1 MKYAAKRIAMLLFTM
16 VIVSLLAFVAFDV
29 ISGDPATAMLG
40 TQATP
45 ERVAELR
52 AELGLDRPLL
62 VRYGEWLL
70 GFFTGNL
77 GTSYSYHQPVWELI
91 APKVGV
97 TLCLSLLSFA
107 LIAVISVP
115 LGVRSATR
123 RSQGIL
129 SGAETLFNQLCMAVP
144 PFFTAILLTFCFSTV
159 LRWFV
164 HGSFPGLGSDFFGSL
179 RYLLFAAV
187 SVSAQDYHIKL
198 WDNTTAPTSNG
209 VTGDEYERKPGT
221 LTNTSSAEIWIYK
234 PAPEKATGQA
244 IVFCPGGGY
253 SQLSIANGHNT
264 CKWFAENGIVGVMLK
279 YRLPNGHSEV
289 PLDDLDKAVATVR
302 EMAGELGVDP
312 HKVGVA
318 GTSAG
323 GYLAGSAGVMS
334 ESKPD
339 FMVLIYPVVSSDPD
353 KRHLGT
359 FQQLVGKENVET
371 EAAKFSLEKVV
382 DSTAC
387 PALIFHSD
395 DDKVV
400 PAINAALLYE
410 KLKANGVKASLHI
423 FPSGG
428 HGWGMS
434 KKFKYHENFKA
445 ATLDWLKVINAEA
458 DKATAKK

>member
-187 SVSAQDYHIKL
+187 SI
-198 WDNTTAPTSNG
+198 
-209 VTGDEYERKPGT
+209 
-221 LTNTSSAEIWIYK
+221 
-234 PAPEKATGQA
+234 A
-244 IVFCPGGGY
+244 IPR
-253 SQLSIANGHNT
+253 IA
-264 CKWFAENGIVGVMLK
+264 M
-279 YRLPNGHSEV
+279 
-289 PLDDLDKAVATVR
+289 TVR
-302 EMAGELGVDP
+302 MLRSTIADELGRDYVRTAISRGNDRS
-312 HKVGVA
+312 GVLRRHVLKNSLVPVV
-318 GTSAG
+318 TF
-323 GYLAGSAGVMS
+323 LAGSIVVEQAFAIPGLGRMLVAS
-334 ESKPD
+334 IGSRD
-339 FMVLIYPVVSSDPD
+339 YPVVQAIIVILAFWVVLAGTVADLINQRIDP
-353 KRHLGT
+353 RLRLG
-359 FQQLVGKENVET
+359 G
-371 EAAKFSLEKVV
+371 
-382 DSTAC
+382 
-387 PALIFHSD
+387 
-395 DDKVV
+395 
-400 PAINAALLYE
+400 
-410 KLKANGVKASLHI
+410 GAS
-423 FPSGG
+423 
-428 HGWGMS
+428 
-434 KKFKYHENFKA
+434 
-445 ATLDWLKVINAEA
+445 
-458 DKATAKK
+458 

>member
-1 MKYAAKRIAMLLFTM
+1 MKRLTI
-16 VIVSLLAFVAFDV
+16 LA
-29 ISGDPATAMLG
+29 T
-40 TQATP
+40 
-45 ERVAELR
+45 
-52 AELGLDRPLL
+52 
-62 VRYGEWLL
+62 
-70 GFFTGNL
+70 
-77 GTSYSYHQPVWELI
+77 
-91 APKVGV
+91 
-97 TLCLSLLSFA
+97 
-107 LIAVISVP
+107 
-115 LGVRSATR
+115 
-123 RSQGIL
+123 
-129 SGAETLFNQLCMAVP
+129 
-144 PFFTAILLTFCFSTV
+144 
-159 LRWFV
+159 
-164 HGSFPGLGSDFFGSL
+164 
-179 RYLLFAAV
+179 LLFAAV

-264 CKWFAENGIVGVMLK
+264 CKWFAENGIVGVML
-279 YRLPNGHSEV
+279 
-289 PLDDLDKAVATVR
+289 
-302 EMAGELGVDP
+302 
-312 HKVGVA
+312 KVGVA

-458 DKATAKK
+458 DKAAAKK